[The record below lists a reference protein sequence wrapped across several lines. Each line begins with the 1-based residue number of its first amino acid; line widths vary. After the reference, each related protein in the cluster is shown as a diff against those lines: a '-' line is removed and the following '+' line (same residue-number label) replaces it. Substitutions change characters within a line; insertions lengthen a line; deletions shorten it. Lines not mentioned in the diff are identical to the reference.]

1 MTVLTFLGNL
11 LAILPKEETGLSL
24 FQVHIGVH
32 ALVHSGLWL
41 AVRGFACKIA
51 TTMAQRSSRPS
62 EDEAAS
68 DAAFTY
74 LIGLSGRG
82 MVFRLGW
89 LFRSA
94 WSASNIDARTLASIL
109 PLSSGSERIL
119 TNS

>member
-1 MTVLTFLGNL
+1 
-11 LAILPKEETGLSL
+11 
-24 FQVHIGVH
+24 
-32 ALVHSGLWL
+32 
-41 AVRGFACKIA
+41 
-51 TTMAQRSSRPS
+51 MAQRSSRPS

-94 WSASNIDARTLASIL
+94 WSASNIHDPRKHFGPVKWVGENPDRLVAFSGVLPIFLGLAPYPD
-109 PLSSGSERIL
+109 PLVE
-119 TNS
+119 